1 MVRMVRIDRKR
12 VPWFTD
18 ATCGIFA
25 KCTIYHLKTT
35 LPHIL
40 FHLYIL
46 TLAPKILFFELKC
59 DKWPFSSQSLFS
71 VGQKLL
77 AGVPA
82 SPWSFCSLLLTKPPQ
97 PSNQMTSCSL
107 SCIFLTADLHQHM
120 HPLSLISHY
129 LQEFQAVKQVLILH
143 SEYFKG
149 GLMIKQTKNELL
161 FVQCTVDD
169 GMVLWHI
176 I

>member
-1 MVRMVRIDRKR
+1 M
-12 VPWFTD
+12 
-18 ATCGIFA
+18 
-25 KCTIYHLKTT
+25 
-35 LPHIL
+35 
-40 FHLYIL
+40 
-46 TLAPKILFFELKC
+46 PKILFFELKC
-59 DKWPFSSQSLFS
+59 DKRPFSSQSLFS

-129 LQEFQAVKQVLILH
+129 VQEFQAVKQVLILH
-143 SEYFKG
+143 SEYFIG
-149 GLMIKQTKNELL
+149 GLMIKQMSCYL
-161 FVQCTVDD
+161 FNALSM
-169 GMVLWHI
+169 MVCFCGILYNVTFNH
-176 I
+176 